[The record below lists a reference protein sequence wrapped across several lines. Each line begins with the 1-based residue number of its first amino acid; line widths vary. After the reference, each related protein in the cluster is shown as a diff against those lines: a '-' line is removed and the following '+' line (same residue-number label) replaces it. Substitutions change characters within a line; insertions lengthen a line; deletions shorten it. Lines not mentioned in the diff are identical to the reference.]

1 MALYPVAWPLFL
13 QRCGAALSDEM
24 LRIGECLSDQIAA
37 MLDRFR
43 DRPRTLCHGDYRL
56 DNLFFG
62 IRPDHEPIRVVD
74 WQIVSQ
80 CVGTYDVG
88 MFLSQSVAPSIRRE
102 IELDLLRAYHD
113 RLLEH
118 GVRGYTFADC
128 IDDYRWTLLIGMGSR
143 RRSAS
148 QAIDLPSDG
157 GVNLERLF
165 TNFATH
171 WNLHRSPPDQRFAS
185 VLKRLI
191 GLPSGSRNSIER
203 LPQGMSLGCCNQSVT
218 NASMR
223 IPVKATTLS
232 GAWRPRDPV
241 DDDQGGAR
249 A

>member
-1 MALYPVAWPLFL
+1 MSLSPGSPW
-13 QRCGAALSDEM
+13 AAFARPS
-24 LRIGECLSDQIAA
+24 R
-37 MLDRFR
+37 LDRFR

-62 IRPDHEPIRVVD
+62 VRPDHEPIRVVD

-165 TNFATH
+165 TATF
-171 WNLHRSPPDQRFAS
+171 RSSSKPWHIHSLAVS
-185 VLKRLI
+185 N
-191 GLPSGSRNSIER
+191 SGD
-203 LPQGMSLGCCNQSVT
+203 GTFMSLRRNT
-218 NASMR
+218 
-223 IPVKATTLS
+223 
-232 GAWRPRDPV
+232 
-241 DDDQGGAR
+241 
-249 A
+249 